1 MAYIADYSV
10 AMFKININRIV
21 DSVKHAI
28 STLEVSV
35 KEPLDVWLN
44 GTKNG

>member
-1 MAYIADYSV
+1 MSHVLEFEAPL
-10 AMFKININRIV
+10 FKININRII
-21 DSVKHAI
+21 DNVKFPV